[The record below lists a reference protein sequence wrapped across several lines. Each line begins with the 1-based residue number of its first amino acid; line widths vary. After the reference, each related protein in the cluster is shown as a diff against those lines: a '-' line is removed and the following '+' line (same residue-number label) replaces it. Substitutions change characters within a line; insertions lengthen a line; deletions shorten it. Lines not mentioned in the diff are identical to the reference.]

1 MSETEVMNASSV
13 QVLETRWLL
22 DYFEFAPEV
31 EREQLGLA
39 LQLISQHYEKQD
51 KNIRIW
57 DVARLLVEH
66 HSDRESVLATL
77 LFPLVTDQ
85 HLTSAQVDA
94 RFSPAIKIFIKQIK
108 EILDLFDKTSEL
120 SLHLKEKQFQNEL
133 LRRMILAAIA
143 DVRVI
148 AVCLAE
154 RLVLLRQAKIL
165 TEDQRRQ
172 LAAESMTIYAPLAN
186 RLGMGQLKWE
196 MEDWAFRYLNPAQ
209 YQHIAKLL
217 REKRENR
224 ENYIQ
229 EIIQALDTHMKLAG
243 ISASIT
249 GRPKHIYSIWRKM
262 SGKNQQFEDLS
273 DIRAVRILVS
283 SVMDCYAALG
293 IVHTLWA
300 HIPGEF
306 DDYIATPKEN
316 LYQSIHTALIGP
328 GGKTVEVQ
336 IRTRDMHEHAEYG
349 IAAHWKYK
357 EGKKHDVGLERK
369 IAWLRNLL
377 ENRHDQAVTGPDLLD
392 RFQEDTF
399 QDKVYVITP
408 KGEIVGLPKGA
419 TPLDFAYHVHT
430 EVGHRCRGVKVNGKL
445 VPLQYELKN
454 GERAEIMLAKTAHPS
469 RDWLNPHFGY
479 LKTERARHK
488 VRDWFNKQD
497 FRKNVSAG
505 RVLLDKELKRLH
517 LHDEN
522 YETLAQAWGL
532 HKVDDFLALLGKGEI
547 TPLQVIHRL
556 HPPAARDDDSAKIHL
571 TERSRSTAGMD
582 QSQVSIYGVGNLLT
596 QFAKCCK
603 PIVGDAI
610 IGYFAQGKGVVIHKQ
625 NCANILRIPSHSQN
639 RLIQVE
645 WGSNHG
651 QLYDVDIQLISF
663 DRQGLLRDVSAL
675 LSNEKINVIAVQS
688 HSQPKK
694 NKVVM
699 QLTIQVSDLGQLSH
713 LLALLLQIPN
723 VLDVKR
729 QVS

>member
-1 MSETEVMNASSV
+1 MVFSSDH
-13 QVLETRWLL
+13 LEAQWLL
-22 DYFEFAPEV
+22 DYYKSASAIEL
-31 EREQLGLA
+31 EQLHQV
-39 LQLISQHYEKQD
+39 LQLVSQHYENKY
-51 KNIRIW
+51 KNLRTW
-57 DVARLLVEH
+57 NLVRLLVEH
-66 HSDRESVLATL
+66 HADRESVLATL
-77 LFPLVTDQ
+77 LFPLVADK
-85 HLTSAQVDA
+85 HLTGAQVDI
-94 RFSPAIKIFIKQIK
+94 RFSPAIKIFIKQIN
-108 EILDLFDKTSEL
+108 EILDLFAKTSEL
-120 SLHLKEKQFQNEL
+120 SLHLKEQQFQSEL

-148 AVCLAE
+148 AVCLSE
-154 RLVLLRQAKIL
+154 RLLVLQQAKTL
-165 TEDQRRQ
+165 TDDQRRQ
-172 LAAESMTIYAPLAN
+172 LAAETMTIYAPLAN

-196 MEDWAFRYLNPAQ
+196 MEDWAFRYLNPTQ
-209 YQHIAKLL
+209 YQRIARLL

-224 ENYIQ
+224 ESYIQ
-229 EIIQALDTHMKLAG
+229 TIIATLDSHMKQAG
-243 ISASIT
+243 IVASIT

-262 SGKNQQFEDLS
+262 TGKNQQFEDLS
-273 DIRAVRILVS
+273 DIRAVRILVT
-283 SVMDCYAALG
+283 SVMDCYAVLG

-336 IRTRDMHEHAEYG
+336 IRSQDMHEHAEYG

-357 EGKKHDVGLERK
+357 EGKKHDLGLERK

-377 ENRHDQAVTGPDLLD
+377 ENRSDKTLTGPDLLD

-408 KGEIVGLPKGA
+408 KGEIVALPKGA

-479 LKTERARHK
+479 LRTERARHK
-488 VRDWFNKQD
+488 VREWFNKQD
-497 FRKNVSAG
+497 FHKNVAAG
-505 RVLLDKELKRLH
+505 RALLDKELKRLNVR
-517 LHDEN
+517 DEN

-532 HKVDDFLALLGKGEI
+532 HRVDDFLALLGKGEV
-547 TPLQVIHRL
+547 TPLQAIHRL
-556 HPPAARDDDSAKIHL
+556 HPATTHADESLNIHL
-571 TERSRSTAGMD
+571 TARPKSTSVEG
-582 QSQVSIYGVGNLLT
+582 QSQVSIHGVGNLLT

-603 PIVGDAI
+603 PIVGDSI

-625 NCANILRIPSHSQN
+625 NCSNITRILPGNQN
-639 RLIQVE
+639 RLMQVE
-645 WGSNHG
+645 WGSPLG
-651 QLYDVDIQLISF
+651 QLYDVDIQLTAF
-663 DRQGLLRDVSAL
+663 EHQDLLRDVSAL
-675 LSNEKINVIAVQS
+675 LSNEKINVVAVQS

-694 NKVVM
+694 NRVVM
-699 QLTIQVSDLGQLSH
+699 QLTLQVSDLGQLSH
-713 LLALLLQIPN
+713 LLVLMKHIPN

-729 QVS
+729 YI